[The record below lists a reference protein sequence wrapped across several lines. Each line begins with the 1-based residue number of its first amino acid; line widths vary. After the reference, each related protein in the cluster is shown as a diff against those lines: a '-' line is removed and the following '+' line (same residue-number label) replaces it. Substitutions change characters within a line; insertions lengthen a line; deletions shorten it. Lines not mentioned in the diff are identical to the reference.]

1 MFAAVSRC
9 REKSP
14 EPNPNKTSFRL
25 PFLFMFTGMFCLI
38 VFQFAIFAAGRDLA
52 FGAPRSPAG
61 WSVSHLLVL
70 GWASMVAMGAV
81 YQLLHVVLKEK
92 VFSEGL
98 GYVHY
103 ALFTGGMAGIT
114 YGFIKLNVNVLAIAA
129 TATLAGILIFVV
141 NMTVTLIRSKQWN
154 PITLHVA
161 SSLVYLTFTA
171 VSGLLMGL
179 NFRFGFMAEFH
190 ERLLGAHI
198 WSGFVGWFALL
209 IVGFSYKMLPMFY
222 LSHNYPTKLQNVTLV
237 LFNLGMLGMIGV
249 LLTGGSAYLAAAALA
264 ILLAAVIVYNIHANQ
279 IMKAKHKA
287 KPGDGIRFTV
297 WALRGWAVLLAAGII
312 TLAVHPAGWGN
323 TRILTVFAYLFFMG
337 FVALTI
343 LGYLSKIAPFL
354 WWTHRYG
361 HLVGKQ
367 NVPALADMISERM
380 VRYGLTAVTAGIAAV
395 AVSLAV
401 GSQAFVFAAQT
412 GLSLAM
418 LFYIALILRVFRQ

>member
-1 MFAAVSRC
+1 MSATVSRC

-14 EPNPNKTSFRL
+14 EPNLNKTSFRL

-38 VFQFAIFAAGRDLA
+38 LFQLVIFAAGRDLA

-70 GWASMVAMGAV
+70 GWASMVAMGAI

-98 GYVHY
+98 GYLHY
-103 ALFTGGMAGIT
+103 ALFAGGMAGLT
-114 YGFIKLNVNVLAIAA
+114 FGFAKVNIDVLAISAVAA
-129 TATLAGILIFVV
+129 LTGILTFVV

-154 PITLHVA
+154 TITLHVA

-179 NFRFGFMAEFH
+179 NFRYGFMAEFH

-249 LLTGGSAYLAAAALA
+249 LLSGGSAYLAAAALA
-264 ILLAAVIVYNIHANQ
+264 ILLAAVIVYNVHAAQ
-279 IMKAKHKA
+279 IIKAKHKA

-312 TLAVHPAGWGN
+312 TLAVHPESWSS
-323 TRILTVFAYLFFMG
+323 TRVLTFFAYLFFMG

-380 VRYGLTAVTAGIAAV
+380 VRCGLTAVTAGIAAV

-401 GSQAFVFAAQT
+401 GSQPFLFAAQT
-412 GLSLAM
+412 ALSLAM